1 MRTTGAMCGTSMEP
15 LAHPFLCS
23 RAQMPWRHD
32 VTAETWQATVLYS
45 GLSAHLKQKAAPRE
59 FRRISDVCCRGVAGD
74 LPVHLDVVT
83 RWVHNNANDCQIAS
97 SQDRSAESSANE
109 QATKS
114 RDARRDLSLWR
125 SRARAA
131 GVEAQLAKWSGWQD

>member
-1 MRTTGAMCGTSMEP
+1 M
-15 LAHPFLCS
+15 
-23 RAQMPWRHD
+23 
-32 VTAETWQATVLYS
+32 
-45 GLSAHLKQKAAPRE
+45 
-59 FRRISDVCCRGVAGD
+59 
-74 LPVHLDVVT
+74 HLDVVT
-83 RWVHNNANDCQIAS
+83 RWVHNNANEWQIAS
-97 SQDRSAESSANE
+97 EALSQDKSAESSANG